1 MIVRIFGILLFAVL
15 IMAGGALLE
24 YDKDNYDY
32 FFTKV
37 VYWLLVLGWFS
48 FGIRRKAKSLVRRQ
62 RLKKVILGL
71 VLACPFLFMGGWSAI
86 ETYNWA
92 STTEVI
98 EGKVVSSEQVD
109 CPKVNI
115 RKLRRYQSDGP
126 CFWSLVSDRQGSV
139 IAGTFGKLP
148 IGATRWV
155 LMSVKAATGPLA
167 VVPPIAGELQP
178 IIMEKAKSRTEAL
191 SSEYVWQWSLLQ
203 MSFGL
208 TFLLFGIRWLTVL
221 TLPIDNSTQNN
232 VSKRP
237 VPVSPQ
243 TKSKERVE
251 PKF

>member
-1 MIVRIFGILLFAVL
+1 MMVRIFGMLLFAVL
-15 IMAGGALLE
+15 IVAGGFLLE
-24 YDKDNYDY
+24 YDRANYDY
-32 FFTKV
+32 LFTKV
-37 VYWLLVLGWFS
+37 FYWLLVLGWFS
-48 FGIRRKAKSLVRRQ
+48 FGIRRKAKSLLRRQ
-62 RLKKVILGL
+62 RLKKVVFSL
-71 VLACPFLFMGGWSAI
+71 VLACLFLFIGGWSAI

-98 EGKVVSSEQVD
+98 EGKVVSSKQVD

-115 RKLRRYQSDGP
+115 RKFRRYQSEGP
-126 CFWSLVSDRQGSV
+126 CFWSSVSDSQGSV

-155 LMSVKAATGPLA
+155 LTSVKAATGPLA
-167 VVPPIAGELQP
+167 VVPPIAGELSP

-191 SSEYVWQWSLLQ
+191 STEYVWQFPLSL

-221 TLPIDNSTQNN
+221 TLPIDNSAQNN
-232 VSKRP
+232 VSRRP
-237 VPVSPQ
+237 TPLSPQ
-243 TKSKERVE
+243 TKSKERIE